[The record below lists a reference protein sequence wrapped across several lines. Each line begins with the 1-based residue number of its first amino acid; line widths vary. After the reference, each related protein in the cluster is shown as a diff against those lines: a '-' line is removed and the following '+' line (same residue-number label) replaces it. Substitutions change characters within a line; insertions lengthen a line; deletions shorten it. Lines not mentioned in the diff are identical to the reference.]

1 MSGKMADSKATIASR
16 QESQPES
23 KDWLGPFG
31 SAEKPME
38 EQDSPVPLSTIP
50 TLVPEGGDADEEPNR
65 NKANERRTNMK
76 LFLRAGRQT
85 AWSILAHSWVNFLL
99 VFVPVGII
107 VRFVPDIHGGVI
119 FAANCV
125 AIIPLAG
132 LMAFATESVAR
143 EVGDALG
150 ALMNVTLGNS
160 VELIIFYQNKIRIVQ
175 ASILGSILANVLLI
189 LGMAFFLGGMRYR
202 EQLYNNTVTQMSACL
217 LSLSVISLVLPTAF
231 HAAFRNTHVADALS
245 LRISRGTSVILLVV
259 YIIFLVFQLK
269 SHAYLYEST
278 PRHIVDAEALPG
290 PAAAWLEA
298 GHSGGSSD
306 SRYDSGGSDHS
317 LDSVRAKVGKGIRDM
332 AAKRAS
338 TRRKAALAKSNGPR
352 GSDVHDFGVGSS
364 SRKPHSLTHMDSME
378 TCVDG
383 RDGEKDAAELEKVHA
398 SASSHDSKGKKKVEK
413 NIDSVLM
420 DEGGFSW
427 ENSTHTG
434 NGNEKA
440 GQNAD
445 ATPPEEPNP
454 TNKQHG
460 EKQESCDA
468 NPPPPMTKRALR
480 SLRGSVSQI
489 TPVLFPPEPST
500 GELSAVQAGAVR
512 KTRAVSLPA
521 ILTKKSKNPDYG
533 PRAPRRTEVAIDGSV
548 DDENDTV
555 EEQKAGEVDEEYL
568 TRTPAIILLLV
579 STGLVALC
587 AEFLLGS
594 IEEVTQSSPL
604 SEVFIG
610 LIVLPIVG
618 NAAEHITSITVAMKN
633 KMDLAIGVTVGSSI
647 QIALCI
653 TPLVVMLGWAMG
665 KDMSLYFTL
674 FETVCLFVSTFMT
687 NFLVLDGRSNYMEG
701 ALLCTV
707 YVLIALVAFF
717 YPEAPAANDWGGGG
731 KGAMDAY

>member
-1 MSGKMADSKATIASR
+1 MADSKATIASR
-16 QESQPES
+16 RGNQPES
-23 KDWLGPFG
+23 RGWLDTPV
-31 SAEKPME
+31 SAEKPQE
-38 EQDSPVPLSTIP
+38 EQDSPAPLSNIP
-50 TLVPEGGDADEEPNR
+50 TLVPGGGDAEEESNR
-65 NKANERRTNMK
+65 DKTNKRTNMK
-76 LFLRAGRQT
+76 LFLRAGQQT
-85 AWSILAHSWVNFLL
+85 AWRILAHSCVNFLL

-119 FAANCV
+119 FATNCV

-269 SHAYLYEST
+269 SHAYLYKST

-290 PAAAWLEA
+290 PAAAWLEV

-317 LDSVRAKVGKGIRDM
+317 LDSIRAKVGRGIRDM

-338 TRRKAALAKSNGPR
+338 TRRKAALAKSNGPL
-352 GSDVHDFGVGSS
+352 GSDVQDFGVGSS

-383 RDGEKDAAELEKVHA
+383 RDGAKETAKLEKVRP
-398 SASSHDSKGKKKVEK
+398 SASSRDDKGKKKVEN

-420 DEGGFSW
+420 NEGGFSW

-434 NGNEKA
+434 NDNDKA

-445 ATPPEEPNP
+445 ATRPEEPYS
-454 TNKQHG
+454 TNKQDG
-460 EKQESCDA
+460 ENQESYDA
-468 NPPPPMTKRALR
+468 NLSPPMAKRALR

-489 TPVLFPPEPST
+489 TPVLFPPESST
-500 GELSAVQAGAVR
+500 GEPTKIQAGGGR

-521 ILTKKSKNPDYG
+521 LLINRNKNPDYG
-533 PRAPRRTEVAIDGSV
+533 PHAPRRTEVTIDGSV
-548 DDENDTV
+548 DDEEDTV
-555 EEQKAGEVDEEYL
+555 EEQKAGEVDEEDYL
-568 TRTPAIILLLV
+568 TRTPAIVLLLV

-653 TPLVVMLGWAMG
+653 TPLVVMLGWALG

-731 KGAMDAY
+731 GGTEAMGVH

>member
-1 MSGKMADSKATIASR
+1 
-16 QESQPES
+16 
-23 KDWLGPFG
+23 
-31 SAEKPME
+31 
-38 EQDSPVPLSTIP
+38 
-50 TLVPEGGDADEEPNR
+50 
-65 NKANERRTNMK
+65 
-76 LFLRAGRQT
+76 
-85 AWSILAHSWVNFLL
+85 
-99 VFVPVGII
+99 
-107 VRFVPDIHGGVI
+107 
-119 FAANCV
+119 
-125 AIIPLAG
+125 
-132 LMAFATESVAR
+132 
-143 EVGDALG
+143 
-150 ALMNVTLGNS
+150 
-160 VELIIFYQNKIRIVQ
+160 
-175 ASILGSILANVLLI
+175 
-189 LGMAFFLGGMRYR
+189 
-202 EQLYNNTVTQMSACL
+202 
-217 LSLSVISLVLPTAF
+217 
-231 HAAFRNTHVADALS
+231 
-245 LRISRGTSVILLVV
+245 
-259 YIIFLVFQLK
+259 
-269 SHAYLYEST
+269 
-278 PRHIVDAEALPG
+278 
-290 PAAAWLEA
+290 
-298 GHSGGSSD
+298 
-306 SRYDSGGSDHS
+306 
-317 LDSVRAKVGKGIRDM
+317 M

-338 TRRKAALAKSNGPR
+338 TRRKAALAKSNGPL

-364 SRKPHSLTHMDSME
+364 SRKPHSLDPADSIE

-383 RDGEKDAAELEKVHA
+383 AKDTAELEKVHPP
-398 SASSHDSKGKKKVEK
+398 ASSHDDKGKKKVEK

-420 DEGGFSW
+420 NEGGCSW

-434 NGNEKA
+434 NGKERA
-440 GQNAD
+440 GQIAD
-445 ATPPEEPNP
+445 ATSPEEPNS

-460 EKQESCDA
+460 EKQESSDA
-468 NPPPPMTKRALR
+468 SLSPPMAKRALR
-480 SLRGSVSQI
+480 SLRGSVSHI
-489 TPVLFPPEPST
+489 TPVLFPLEPLAGEAT
-500 GELSAVQAGAVR
+500 GVQAGGVR

-521 ILTKKSKNPDYG
+521 LPTNKNKSPECG
-533 PRAPRRTEVAIDGSV
+533 PRAPRGTEVAIDGSV
-548 DDENDTV
+548 DDEEDTV
-555 EEQKAGEVDEEYL
+555 EEQKAGEVDEEKYL

-653 TPLVVMLGWAMG
+653 TPLVVMLGWALG

-731 KGAMDAY
+731 GTGATGVH

>member
-1 MSGKMADSKATIASR
+1 MGGKMADSKATITSR
-16 QESQPES
+16 QEHQPES
-23 KDWLGPFG
+23 KDWFGSLG
-31 SAEKPME
+31 SAEKSKE
-38 EQDSPVPLSTIP
+38 EQDTSAPLSPIP
-50 TLVPEGGDADEEPNR
+50 TLVPDGHSSDEETDSNE
-65 NKANERRTNMK
+65 ANGSGMNMK
-76 LFLRAGRQT
+76 LFFQTSRQT
-85 AWSILAHSWVNFLL
+85 AWRILTHSWVNFLL

-107 VRFVPDIHGGVI
+107 VRFVPDIHGGAI
-119 FAANCV
+119 FATNCV

-160 VELIIFYQNKIRIVQ
+160 VELIILFFNSLRIKFWEYCSKLTGYQDKIRIVQ
-175 ASILGSILANVLLI
+175 ASIIGSILANVLLI

-245 LRISRGTSVILLVV
+245 LRISRGTSV
-259 YIIFLVFQLK
+259 
-269 SHAYLYEST
+269 ST

-317 LDSVRAKVGKGIRDM
+317 LHSVRAKVGKGIREM

-338 TRRKAALAKSNGPR
+338 TRRKVALAKSNGPPR
-352 GSDVHDFGVGSS
+352 SEIHDFGASSS
-364 SRKPHSLTHMDSME
+364 SRKPHTLTHMDSME

-383 RDGEKDAAELEKVHA
+383 RDGAKDTAECEELHSA
-398 SASSHDSKGKKKVEK
+398 ASSHNDKGKKKVEK
-413 NIDSVLM
+413 NIDSILM
-420 DEGGFSW
+420 NEDAFYW
-427 ENSTHTG
+427 EDNTHTE
-434 NGNEKA
+434 NDNEKVE
-440 GQNAD
+440 QDAD
-445 ATPPEEPNP
+445 STQPEEPSANS
-454 TNKQHG
+454 KQHR
-460 EKQESCDA
+460 EKYENCDA
-468 NPPPPMTKRALR
+468 NLPPPMTKRALR
-480 SLRGSVSQI
+480 GLRGSISQI

-500 GELSAVQAGAVR
+500 EETARAQGGAVR
-512 KTRAVSLPA
+512 ITRTVSLP
-521 ILTKKSKNPDYG
+521 IIPTEKNKIQDDG

-548 DDENDTV
+548 DDEEDTADEQRADEV
-555 EEQKAGEVDEEYL
+555 EEEYL
-568 TRTPAIILLLV
+568 TRTPAIILLIL

-610 LIVLPIVG
+610 LIVLPIIG

-717 YPEAPAANDWGGGG
+717 YPEAPAANDWGGVG
-731 KGAMDAY
+731 KGATGGH

>member
-1 MSGKMADSKATIASR
+1 MADSKATIAPG
-16 QESQPES
+16 QGNQPES
-23 KDWLGPFG
+23 KAWLDTFA
-31 SAEKPME
+31 SAENPKE
-38 EQDSPVPLSTIP
+38 EQDSSVPLSTIP
-50 TLVPEGGDADEEPNR
+50 TLVPEGGEVDEESNRDRPNKR
-65 NKANERRTNMK
+65 ANMK
-76 LFLRAGRQT
+76 LFLRAGQQS
-85 AWSILAHSWVNFLL
+85 AWRILAHSWVNFLL
-99 VFVPVGII
+99 VFVPVGVI

-119 FAANCV
+119 FATNCV

-160 VELIIFYQNKIRIVQ
+160 VELIIFIALTKNKIRIVQ

-231 HAAFRNTHVADALS
+231 HAAFRNTHIADALS
-245 LRISRGTSVILLVV
+245 LRISRGTSVILLLV

-269 SHAYLYEST
+269 SHAYLYKST

-306 SRYDSGGSDHS
+306 SRYDSGRSDHS
-317 LDSVRAKVGKGIRDM
+317 LDSVRAKVGRGIRDM

-338 TRRKAALAKSNGPR
+338 TRRKAVLAKTNGPL

-364 SRKPHSLTHMDSME
+364 SRKPRSLTHMDSME

-383 RDGEKDAAELEKVHA
+383 RDGAKETAALEEVHP
-398 SASSHDSKGKKKVEK
+398 SASSHDEKGKKKVEN

-420 DEGGFSW
+420 NEGGFSW
-427 ENSTHTG
+427 END
-434 NGNEKA
+434 NEKA
-440 GQNAD
+440 GQNTD
-445 ATPPEEPNP
+445 ATRPDEPDS
-454 TNKQHG
+454 TNRQRG
-460 EKQESCDA
+460 EKQESRDA
-468 NPPPPMTKRALR
+468 NLSPPMARRALR

-500 GELSAVQAGAVR
+500 GEATGVQAGGGR

-521 ILTKKSKNPDYG
+521 LLTNKNKNPDYG
-533 PRAPRRTEVAIDGSV
+533 PRAPRRTEVTIDSSV
-548 DDENDTV
+548 DDEEGPA
-555 EEQKAGEVDEEYL
+555 EEQKAGEEDEEEYL
-568 TRTPAIILLLV
+568 TRTPVIILLLV

-653 TPLVVMLGWAMG
+653 TPLVVMLGWVLG

-731 KGAMDAY
+731 GTGAMGVS